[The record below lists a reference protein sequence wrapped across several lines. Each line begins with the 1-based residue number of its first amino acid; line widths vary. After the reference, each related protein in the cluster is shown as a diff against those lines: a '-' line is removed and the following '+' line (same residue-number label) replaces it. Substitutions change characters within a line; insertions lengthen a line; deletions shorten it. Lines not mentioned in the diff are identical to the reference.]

1 MNNTRNPINVSTRNS
16 SSFKYKSSVLGKLT
30 DDEVLKNAKI
40 VPLEYLSNLWRYLE
54 MSLINCKSHLELNWT
69 KNCLMSDNAGETT
82 FKLTNTKLYVPIVT
96 LSTEDNVKLTKQ
108 QMKDLK
114 DLFIGMSIKQ
124 K

>member
-1 MNNTRNPINVSTRNS
+1 
-16 SSFKYKSSVLGKLT
+16 
-30 DDEVLKNAKI
+30 
-40 VPLEYLSNLWRYLE
+40 
-54 MSLINCKSHLELNWT
+54 
-69 KNCLMSDNAGETT
+69 MSDNAGETT
-82 FKLTNTKLYVPIVT
+82 FKLTNTKLSVPIVT